1 MDVLMD
7 IGKVLICLL
16 SVIIIILV
24 LKQKP
29 KEGVSG
35 AALGQSS
42 GSSYSDRIK
51 GKSKEARLMFFT
63 KVAAGVFVFLTIAMM
78 VIQALAPKS

>member
-16 SVIIIILV
+16 SVIIVILV

-35 AALGQSS
+35 SALGQSS

-51 GKSKEARLMFFT
+51 GKSKEARLMFLT
-63 KVAAGVFVFLTIAMM
+63 KFAAGVFVFLTIAMM
-78 VIQALAPKS
+78 VIQALIPKS